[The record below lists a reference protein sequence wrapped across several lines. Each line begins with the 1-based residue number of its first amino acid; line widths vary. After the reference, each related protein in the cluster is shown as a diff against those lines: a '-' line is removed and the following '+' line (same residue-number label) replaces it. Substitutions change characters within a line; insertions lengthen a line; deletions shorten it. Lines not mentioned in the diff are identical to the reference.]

1 MITDLRKSTS
11 RSVAFYVLGALFT
24 LYVVAATWR
33 SKDAS
38 SQARRDIPRP
48 RPVGVDRRLNQTPT
62 NGVPDQRAPAKT
74 EDD

>member
-1 MITDLRKSTS
+1 MRTMMGNIP
-11 RSVAFYVLGALFT
+11 VACYVLGALFT

-48 RPVGVDRRLNQTPT
+48 RARPVGVDRRLNQSPA